1 MTSAA
6 SSSLADETYHAIR
19 ERVASGHWAP
29 GTRLVNR
36 KLGAELGVSM
46 VPVREA
52 LNRLASEGLV
62 EHVPGGGAYV
72 RRLDRKQIVQLYALR
87 EQLECFAARE
97 AAARIRPDQL
107 VQLDKL
113 CADWRELLGRIR
125 GSRGQTATAAVL
137 RRWLDND
144 LKFHRVLIEAADNPW
159 LTKTVM
165 DLRMLSVVVRN
176 KPGTLSLE
184 SAERTHRDHEALAAA
199 LRKGRADE
207 AEQHMRRHVSDGRE
221 FILNHLEE

>member
-1 MTSAA
+1 MTSTP

-19 ERVASGHWAP
+19 KRVAAGDWPP
-29 GTRLVNR
+29 GMRLVNR
-36 KLGAELGVSM
+36 KLGVELGVSM

-62 EHVPGGGAYV
+62 EHVPGAGAFV

-107 VQLDKL
+107 VQLEKL
-113 CADWRELLGRIR
+113 CADWRTLLGRIR
-125 GSRGQTATAAVL
+125 QSKGRTATAAVL

-159 LTKTVM
+159 LTKSVM
-165 DLRMLSVVVRN
+165 DLRMLSVVARN
-176 KPGTLSLE
+176 KPGALQLD
-184 SAERTHRDHEALAAA
+184 SAERTHRDHEKLVTV
-199 LRKGRADE
+199 LRKGSVEE
-207 AEQHMRRHVSDGRE
+207 AERVMRRHVNDGCE
-221 FILNHLEE
+221 FILSHLEE

>member
-1 MTSAA
+1 MTSTT
-6 SSSLADETYHAIR
+6 SSSLAEETYHAIR

-62 EHVPGGGAYV
+62 EHVPGAGAYV

-87 EQLECFAARE
+87 EQLECFAVRE

-107 VQLDKL
+107 VQLEKL
-113 CADWRELLGRIR
+113 CADWQALLGRIR
-125 GSRGQTATAAVL
+125 QSKGRSATAAVL
-137 RRWLDND
+137 RQWLDND

-176 KPGTLSLE
+176 KPGTLPLE
-184 SAERTHRDHEALAAA
+184 SAERTHADHEALLAA
-199 LRKGRADE
+199 LRKGRAVE
-207 AEQHMRRHVSDGRE
+207 AEKLMRRHVTDGRE

>member
-62 EHVPGGGAYV
+62 EHVPGAGAYV

-97 AAARIRPDQL
+97 AAVRIRPDQL
-107 VQLDKL
+107 VQLEKL
-113 CADWRELLGRIR
+113 CADWQALLGRIR

-199 LRKGRADE
+199 LRKGRADA
-207 AEQHMRRHVSDGRE
+207 AEQRMRRHVSDGRE

>member
-1 MTSAA
+1 MPTSTA
-6 SSSLADETYHAIR
+6 SSLADETYHAIR
-19 ERVASGHWAP
+19 ERVATGHWAP

-36 KLGAELGVSM
+36 KLGEELGVSM

-62 EHVPGGGAYV
+62 EHVPGAGAFV
-72 RRLDRKQIVQLYALR
+72 RRLNRKQIVQLYALR

-107 VQLDKL
+107 SQLERL
-113 CADWRELLGRIR
+113 CEDWAVLLERIR
-125 GSRGQTATAAVL
+125 GSKSQSATPAVL

-165 DLRMLSVVVRN
+165 NLRILSVVVRN
-176 KPGTLSLE
+176 KPGTFPLD
-184 SAERTHRDHEALAAA
+184 SAERTHHGHVGLLEALQ
-199 LRKGRADE
+199 KGSATK
-207 AEQHMRRHVSDGRE
+207 AEKLMRQHMADGQE

>member
-1 MTSAA
+1 MTSPP
-6 SSSLADETYHAIR
+6 STSVADETYHAIR
-19 ERVASGHWAP
+19 DRVAAGHWSP

-62 EHVPGGGAYV
+62 EHVPGAGAFV

-97 AAARIRPDQL
+97 AARRIRPDQL
-107 VQLDKL
+107 EQLERL
-113 CADWRELLGRIR
+113 CADWRTLLGRIR
-125 GSRGQTATAAVL
+125 QSKGCTATAAVL

-165 DLRMLSVVVRN
+165 DLRLLSVVVRN
-176 KPGTLSLE
+176 KPGTLPLD
-184 SAERTHRDHEALAAA
+184 SAERTHRDHEKLVAI
-199 LRKGRADE
+199 LRKGNAKD
-207 AEQHMRRHVSDGRE
+207 AECVMRRHVADGRE
-221 FILNHLEE
+221 FILSNLEE